1 VTYKVSVEG
10 REVRGGEASVT
21 VEKPHLTISR
31 NSVTL
36 VGDEPDYHYDIQ
48 YTEKVT
54 GPWRNLVVAWPGDEI
69 PINTATGTAKFFRA
83 TPRE

>member
-21 VEKPHLTISR
+21 VEKPHLNIARS
-31 NSVTL
+31 SVTL
-36 VGDEPDYHYDIQ
+36 VGDEPGYLYDIQ
-48 YTEKVT
+48 YTDVVS
-54 GPWRNLVVAWPGDEI
+54 GPWRNLVVAWPGDII
-69 PINTATGTAKFFRA
+69 PISTAGKAKFFRA